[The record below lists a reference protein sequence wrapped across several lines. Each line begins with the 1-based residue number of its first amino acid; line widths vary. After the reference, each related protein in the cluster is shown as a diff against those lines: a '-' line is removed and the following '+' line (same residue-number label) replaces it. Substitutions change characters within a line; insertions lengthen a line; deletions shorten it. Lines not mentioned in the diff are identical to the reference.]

1 MKIRTVFATAGLTL
15 ALIVASLATAANDT
29 ATQDQAA
36 LMQLEQDWNEATKN
50 KDRTFFETN
59 LSPDFTFVNERGEFS
74 SGPAEYIA
82 AVLKMPAIIE
92 ATSTVETVRIH
103 SKTGVVTGRFSYK
116 VAGGQAVSTRFT
128 DTYTKG
134 PGGWKAVASQ
144 ETTTQ

>member
-1 MKIRTVFATAGLTL
+1 MKIWTVFSTAGLTL
-15 ALIVASLATAANDT
+15 ALLVAALAPAAEDA

-50 KDRTFFETN
+50 KDKTFFERN

-74 SGPAEYIA
+74 SGPAAYIA
-82 AVLKMPAIIE
+82 AVMKMPTIVE
-92 ATSTVETVRIH
+92 STSTVETVRFH
-103 SKTGVVTGRFSYK
+103 STTGVVTGRFSYT

-134 PGGWKAVASQ
+134 PDGWKVVASQ
-144 ETTTQ
+144 ETTTR